1 MTHHGKNS
9 FSLINTFKTEVL
21 KCMVICPG
29 LNAILL
35 SIDSVYLA
43 QPNARERSLV
53 SSQVVFN
60 GGRDLRNPLV
70 NPP

>member
-1 MTHHGKNS
+1 
-9 FSLINTFKTEVL
+9 
-21 KCMVICPG
+21 MVIFLG

-35 SIDSVYLA
+35 SIDSVYFA

-53 SSQVVFN
+53 SPQVVFN